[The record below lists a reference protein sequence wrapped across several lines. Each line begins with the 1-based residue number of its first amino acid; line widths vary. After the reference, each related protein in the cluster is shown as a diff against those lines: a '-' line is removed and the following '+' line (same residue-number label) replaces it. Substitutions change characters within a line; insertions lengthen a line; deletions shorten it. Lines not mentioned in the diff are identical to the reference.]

1 MHKSKSASLAATLC
15 AALGLSLSSLP
26 VGAQAPAA
34 TAPKAPAPAAAT
46 PPPAAP
52 PPAAPPAAA
61 PPPAAPPPTAPPPAV
76 APPPLATAPAE
87 TAAPAPA
94 STSWGVPE
102 EPAAVTERAQI
113 FAGYEISL
121 PVADLRD
128 FLSEPSYRGF
138 EMGALWPVYRSLY
151 VGPVFNYH
159 LFYQHKG
166 TTTYLLDSGALTA
179 DLYRYAKTWTMGA
192 VARYVFLRPDAIGRP
207 FVGLRMGITFTTMAT
222 LVSDLSLYDNPTG
235 FALAPEAGVMLR
247 LAEFVR
253 FVAAV
258 RYDYSTAG
266 TGEWDNISYMAYHLG
281 FAFQNRP

>member
-1 MHKSKSASLAATLC
+1 M
-15 AALGLSLSSLP
+15 
-26 VGAQAPAA
+26 
-34 TAPKAPAPAAAT
+34 
-46 PPPAAP
+46 
-52 PPAAPPAAA
+52 
-61 PPPAAPPPTAPPPAV
+61 
-76 APPPLATAPAE
+76 APAE
-87 TAAPAPA
+87 PAAPAPA
-94 STSWGVPE
+94 SSTWGVPE
-102 EPAAVTERAQI
+102 QPVANAERPQI

-151 VGPVFNYH
+151 IGPVFNYH

-192 VARYVFLRPDAIGRP
+192 AARYVFLRPDSIGRP
-207 FVGLRMGITFTTMAT
+207 FVGLRMGLTFATMAT
-222 LVSDLSLYDNPTG
+222 LVSDLSLYDNPVG

-247 LAEFVR
+247 VAEFVR

-266 TGEWDNISYMAYHLG
+266 TGDWDNISYMAYHLG